1 MELLDRAIFL
11 KFHSRIAIKYY
22 DSRCSLIEVSY
33 SQLWNDIQRIA
44 CSLKAQNIEGQ
55 LIGVKLTHCPALIA
69 VLGGIIISGNSFN
82 CIEVQKDAA
91 YSSLAKYRECSAFLF
106 PDRGS
111 FEEYNGLELVFGMRV
126 MSMHVALIVRSLMPV
141 GNKEIAFGVRT
152 SGSTGPPKTVLV
164 PKACIM
170 PNVLALSERFQLS
183 ERDVLFVCS
192 PPTFDPFVIDMLL
205 GLRAGATLLM
215 VHIEVRLSPHRVVAL
230 LFPGVTFMQITPSLF
245 TRWSNR
251 DITEVILASHSTLRV
266 LVFGGEKFPILQIP
280 PDSRTEVYNI
290 YGITEISCWSLIQK
304 VSYDHR
310 WSDVPLG
317 IPLDSSIVL
326 ELRCVEE
333 NQKLAIRNDNGSTI
347 GHLFIGSATRKCI
360 VTGDSKACTASVKV
374 LFRATGDVVELT
386 KDSEYIYRG
395 RCERTIKR
403 FGCRVS
409 LQELEE
415 VLLSHESV
423 DQCAACVIGE
433 DVRLILFFTC
443 SKENECIETAIWD
456 HLRRTVP
463 SKKLPDEL
471 YRVEHIPLSSHG
483 KVSNDGLLQLYDEF
497 KRRQTTNHQ
506 GRPSVEVFRAELV
519 AIGIPDR
526 STPERDDSKRRKLGS
541 FMDQGGTSI
550 AAVRLHRT
558 MEKALEAALPD
569 LLTYL
574 LDPTVSLEEVLR
586 YLELKHKNILENQK
600 KGSPTVEFNDLIHD
614 NNLSIECRFD
624 MGKCI
629 DARPTVT
636 FCQSLGHIL
645 SIGSHSGLLLT
656 IDVETNATVSRLS
669 LPDRIECSVSFFTLD
684 DGQVHGVVG
693 CYDGNLYCF
702 HPLNGTILW
711 KYDAG
716 GMIKCCP
723 LVVPGTNTIIFGS
736 YGSSH
741 NLHCLLG
748 SDTGA
753 VRWKLRI
760 GSKPVFAK
768 PIPCNI
774 DGVGCVL
781 IVTLDG
787 TIASVRVALGTVM
800 WSSTF
805 SRSVPIFST
814 PAYFADFGK
823 VIACRVDGALSVID
837 IATGEETSS
846 TRLPGNVFASLKILN
861 QTTAK
866 ISLLVGCYDRCVHC
880 VEYLPGECDALI
892 LSWKVEL
899 QSQIYATPLVVGQYL
914 LVCTTSGYINVL
926 DLVTECKEGE
936 DSLKIVSTLKTN
948 GELFAS
954 PVAHGSAVF
963 VGCRDNFLYKI
974 RL

>member
-1 MELLDRAIFL
+1 M
-11 KFHSRIAIKYY
+11 
-22 DSRCSLIEVSY
+22 
-33 SQLWNDIQRIA
+33 
-44 CSLKAQNIEGQ
+44 
-55 LIGVKLTHCPALIA
+55 
-69 VLGGIIISGNSFN
+69 ISGNSFN
-82 CIEVQKDAA
+82 CIEIRTIESCD
-91 YSSLAKYRECSAFLF
+91 E
-106 PDRGS
+106 
-111 FEEYNGLELVFGMRV
+111 LELVVGMRV
-126 MSMHVALIVRSLMPV
+126 MTMHVALAVRSSTLR

-152 SGSTGPPKTVLV
+152 SGSTGSPKTVLV

-205 GLRAGATLLM
+205 GFRAGATLLM
-215 VHIEVRLSPHRVVAL
+215 VANEVRLSPHRLLAL

-251 DITEVILASHSTLRV
+251 DITEVILAPHSTLRV
-266 LVFGGEKFPILQIP
+266 LVFGGEKFPMLQIP

-290 YGITEISCWSLIQK
+290 YGITEISCWSLIQR
-304 VSYDHR
+304 VTHDHLCR
-310 WSDVPLG
+310 DVPLG

-333 NQKLAIRNDNGSTI
+333 NQKLAVKNDNGSTI
-347 GHLFIGSATRKCI
+347 GHLFIGSATRKCF
-360 VTGDSKACTASVKV
+360 VTGDPKKDEASAKV
-374 LFRATGDVVELT
+374 VFRATGDVVELT
-386 KDSEYIYRG
+386 KDNEYIYRG
-395 RCERTIKR
+395 RCERIIKR
-403 FGCRVS
+403 LGCRVS

-415 VLLSHESV
+415 TLLSHESV

-433 DVRLILFFTC
+433 DVRLVLFFTA
-443 SKENECIETAIWD
+443 SKEHGNIEIAIWD
-456 HLRRTVP
+456 HLRQTLP
-463 SKKLPDEL
+463 SQKLPDEL
-471 YRVEHIPLSSHG
+471 YRIEHIPLSTHG
-483 KVSNDGLLQLYDEF
+483 KVSNDGLLQLYDKL
-497 KRRQTTNHQ
+497 KRRQNTK
-506 GRPSVEVFRAELV
+506 RLSAVEVFRAELV
-519 AIGIPDR
+519 AIGIADR

-541 FMDQGGTSI
+541 FMDHGGTSI
-550 AAVRLHRT
+550 AAVRLHRM
-558 MEKALEAALPD
+558 MEKTLEAALPD

-574 LDPTVSLEEVLR
+574 LDSTKSLQEVFE
-586 YLELKHKNILENQK
+586 YLALNDKNSIKEVDQM
-600 KGSPTVEFNDLIHD
+600 SPNDQSIDLIDD
-614 NNLSIECRFD
+614 NIISIVCRFD

-656 IDVETNATVSRLS
+656 VDVETHATVSRLS

-702 HPLNGTILW
+702 NPLNGSINW

-723 LVVPGTNTIIFGS
+723 LVVPETKTIIFGS

-741 NLHCLLG
+741 NLHCLHGVCNIYSL
-748 SDTGA
+748 
-753 VRWKLRI
+753 WKLRI
-760 GSKPVFAK
+760 GTKPVFAK
-768 PIPCNI
+768 PIAFNV

-781 IVTLDG
+781 IATLDG
-787 TIASVRVALGTVM
+787 TIASVSVTLGTVM

-805 SRSVPIFST
+805 LRSVPIFST

-823 VIACRVDGALSVID
+823 VIACRVDGTLSVVEV
-837 IATGEETSS
+837 ATGEEISS
-846 TRLPGNVFASLKILN
+846 TRLPGNVFASLEILK
-861 QTTAK
+861 QTTVK

-880 VEYLPGECDALI
+880 VHYLPGDCDALI
-892 LSWKVEL
+892 PSWKVEL

-926 DLVTECKEGE
+926 DLATESKEGK
-936 DSLKIVSTLKTN
+936 DNGKIVSTLKLN

-954 PVAHGSAVF
+954 PVAHGNSLF
-963 VGCRDNFLYKI
+963 IGCRDNFLYKI
-974 RL
+974 RLKKT